1 MDAHKQPTTKQP
13 ASAPATPRG
22 VRAAAWGVRG
32 AFALVFA
39 VNVQCA
45 LAFVAQ
51 PAAYAPAYE
60 LSGAAGTAAV
70 QGIGVAFLMWNATY
84 PAVIAQPRRFRSLA
98 VVVLVQQAIGLVGES
113 CVRAGLPVG
122 HDLLAA
128 NIERFIA
135 FDAVGL
141 ALMARRRAE
150 ERAVAE
156 AAATRQRGQ
165 GRVRRERRRP
175 RRIGKDGADAEA
187 GSGDR
192 SSAASTPNSTYNG
205 NEFEEIYRYITAIH
219 LSEPEK
225 THEPALQHTFG
236 KISNRNHVYITDQRG
251 FSMA

>member
-113 CVRAGLPVG
+113 CVHAGLPVG

-141 ALMARRRAE
+141 ALMA
-150 ERAVAE
+150 
-156 AAATRQRGQ
+156 AAFVWLLAA
-165 GRVRRERRRP
+165 ERR
-175 RRIGKDGADAEA
+175 
-187 GSGDR
+187 
-192 SSAASTPNSTYNG
+192 
-205 NEFEEIYRYITAIH
+205 
-219 LSEPEK
+219 SE
-225 THEPALQHTFG
+225 
-236 KISNRNHVYITDQRG
+236 R
-251 FSMA
+251 

>member
-51 PAAYAPAYE
+51 PAYE

-141 ALMARRRAE
+141 ALMA
-150 ERAVAE
+150 
-156 AAATRQRGQ
+156 AAFVWLLAA
-165 GRVRRERRRP
+165 ERR
-175 RRIGKDGADAEA
+175 
-187 GSGDR
+187 
-192 SSAASTPNSTYNG
+192 
-205 NEFEEIYRYITAIH
+205 
-219 LSEPEK
+219 SE
-225 THEPALQHTFG
+225 
-236 KISNRNHVYITDQRG
+236 R
-251 FSMA
+251 